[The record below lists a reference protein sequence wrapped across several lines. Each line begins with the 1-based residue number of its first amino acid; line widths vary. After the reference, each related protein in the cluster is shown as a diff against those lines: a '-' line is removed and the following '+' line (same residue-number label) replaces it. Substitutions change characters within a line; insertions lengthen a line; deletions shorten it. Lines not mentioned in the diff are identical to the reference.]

1 MTGPPNLPG
10 RIPQSKSTPSLAAGS
25 ADSQHN
31 YQNQEWLHHQL
42 PARGPPGPPGPAGRS
57 ASTQNLARP
66 PIPVEHEQGF
76 YQNLQPG
83 PPGQPHPRFGSQS
96 SLAGRP
102 GPGPGQHPGGPE
114 KPQRQFSYELETAGR
129 GGEQRGGGVA
139 GRSVRFQDPGEEL
152 QQVGTHSR
160 TGVDEYSLA
169 QRVAHTAPQE
179 QPGELA
185 GLRPSAV
192 EQEFRR
198 RLQEYSDSEDVSGVT
213 S

>member
-1 MTGPPNLPG
+1 M
-10 RIPQSKSTPSLAAGS
+10 
-25 ADSQHN
+25 
-31 YQNQEWLHHQL
+31 
-42 PARGPPGPPGPAGRS
+42 
-57 ASTQNLARP
+57 
-66 PIPVEHEQGF
+66 
-76 YQNLQPG
+76 
-83 PPGQPHPRFGSQS
+83 
-96 SLAGRP
+96 
-102 GPGPGQHPGGPE
+102 
-114 KPQRQFSYELETAGR
+114 
-129 GGEQRGGGVA
+129 A